1 MQRFINAIFF
11 AGIVTIVA
19 FAGPVSAL
27 EEKLHAQLD
36 ELKSASINSS
46 LSYDI
51 IESLTTEVGARMVGT
66 PAERKSVEWAVA
78 KMQALGFDKVW
89 IEESQAPN
97 WQRGELEVTL
107 TSPFLH
113 KLVALSLGNSVG
125 TDTKPIETEV
135 VKFNNL
141 DALKAA
147 EPNSLTGKIAYVAY
161 SMERKKDGSGYGN
174 AVGARVNGA
183 AIAAEKGAVAYVM
196 RSVGTDSHRF
206 AHTGVMRY
214 KEEGKQIPALALSN
228 PDADLLENALKRN
241 KPVTMG
247 IASSASGPLND
258 TVTIANVIGEFT
270 GSEHPDEVVT
280 LGAHLDSWDVG
291 TGAID
296 DGIGVGIT
304 LAAVHHIARLKHR
317 PKRTIR
323 VILFAAEEIGLLG
336 AKDYVARRNG
346 NMDNHVIGAEWDF
359 GNGTI
364 YKLAPGVGENAL
376 LKIKEFAEYLA
387 PLGVEMASTNNAK
400 GQSDMSE
407 LGKAGQPAVNF
418 YPDGSDY
425 FDYHHTENDTLD
437 KVDTEAL
444 KINTA
449 IYTTF
454 AWYAANSGI
463 DFRK

>member
-1 MQRFINAIFF
+1 MKRFTNAIFSTGIISCLVF
-11 AGIVTIVA
+11 ATS
-19 FAGPVSAL
+19 VSAL
-27 EEKLHAQLD
+27 DEKMHAQLD
-36 ELKSASINSS
+36 ELKSAAIHSN

-51 IESLTTEVGARMVGT
+51 IESLTTEVGPRMVGT
-66 PAERKSVEWAVA
+66 PAEKKSVEWAVA
-78 KMQALGFDKVW
+78 KMKSLGFDKVW
-89 IEESQAPN
+89 TEESQAPD
-97 WQRGELEVTL
+97 WQRGELKVSL
-107 TSPFLH
+107 LAPFNH
-113 KLVALSLGNSVG
+113 NLVALSLGNSVG
-125 TDTKPIETEV
+125 TDTAPIEAQIAH
-135 VKFNNL
+135 FRDL

-147 EPNSLTGKIAYVAY
+147 DAQTLKGKIAYVAFA
-161 SMERKKDGSGYGN
+161 MERRKDGSGYGE
-174 AVGARVNGA
+174 AVGARVSGA
-183 AIAAEKGAVAYVM
+183 AVAAEKGAVAFVM

-214 KEEGKQIPALALSN
+214 KDDSKQIPALALSN

-241 KPVTMG
+241 QPVTMG
-247 IASSASGPLND
+247 ITSTASGTLKE

-270 GSEHPDEVVT
+270 GSEQPDQVVT

-304 LAAVHHIARLKHR
+304 LAAVNHISTMAQR

-336 AKDYVARRNG
+336 AKDYVARHKN
-346 NMDNHVIGAEWDF
+346 NMDNHIIGAEWDF

-364 YKLAPGVGENAL
+364 YKLAPGMGENAL
-376 LKIKEFAEYLA
+376 VEIRKFAEYLA
-387 PLGVEMASTNNAK
+387 PMGVEMASTNNAK
-400 GQSDMSE
+400 GQSDMSL
-407 LGKAGQPAVNF
+407 LGEAGQPAVNF

-437 KVDTEAL
+437 KVNQEAL

-454 AWYAANSGI
+454 AWYAANSGV